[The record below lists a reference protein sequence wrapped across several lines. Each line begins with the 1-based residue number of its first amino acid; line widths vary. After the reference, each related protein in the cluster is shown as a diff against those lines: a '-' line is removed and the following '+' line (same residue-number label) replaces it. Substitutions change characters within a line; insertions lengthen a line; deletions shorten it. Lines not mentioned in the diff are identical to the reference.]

1 MIWIH
6 VIDLDCKPFLSA
18 HDYKN
23 LVQNFA
29 DFFVVENVLIHG
41 KNKIKEF

>member
-18 HDYKN
+18 HDYKY
-23 LVQNFA
+23 LVQNLA
-29 DFFVVENVLIHG
+29 NLFFENVLIHG